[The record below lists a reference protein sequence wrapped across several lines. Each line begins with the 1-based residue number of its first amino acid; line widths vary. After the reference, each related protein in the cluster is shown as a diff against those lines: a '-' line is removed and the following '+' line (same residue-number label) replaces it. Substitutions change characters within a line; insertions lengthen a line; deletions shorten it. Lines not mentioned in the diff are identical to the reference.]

1 MFVIATVFDDSFFFF
16 FFVNATINGTSGALE
31 EVSGIIEFMLAG
43 DLRDLE
49 DTVYNHKF
57 ESGVAESKQNNANDS
72 ALTNMSFFVSI
83 KDEY

>member
-1 MFVIATVFDDSFFFF
+1 
-16 FFVNATINGTSGALE
+16 
-31 EVSGIIEFMLAG
+31 MLAG